1 MSEPATL
8 EQMLREIE
16 EIVNKLEQSN
26 PNLAEALQLYERG
39 TYLSEACRQLL
50 AQAELTIQD
59 IRQK

>member
-16 EIVNKLEQSN
+16 EIVHKLEQSN

-39 TYLSEACRQLL
+39 THLSEACRQLL

>member
-39 TYLSEACRQLL
+39 TSLSEACRQLL